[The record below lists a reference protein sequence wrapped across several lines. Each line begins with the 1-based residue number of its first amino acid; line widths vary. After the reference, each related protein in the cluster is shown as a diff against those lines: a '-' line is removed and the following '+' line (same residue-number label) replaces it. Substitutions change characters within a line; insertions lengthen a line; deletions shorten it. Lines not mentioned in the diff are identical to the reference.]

1 MQIHQASERSG
12 LSAKTIRYYEGVG
25 LVPEPLR
32 NENGYRDYTEKDVRF
47 LGFVHRA
54 RTLGF
59 TMEEC
64 ELLMSLYLD
73 RNRKSSEVKAL
84 ASNKIDEIDQKLEQL
99 KSIRQT
105 LKHLIDECHGDD
117 RPECPILDDFS
128 GEDLH

>member
-12 LSAKTIRYYEGVG
+12 LSVKTIRYYEAVG
-25 LVPEPLR
+25 LVPEPR
-32 NENGYRDYTEKDVRF
+32 RSEKGYRDYTKENVRF
-47 LGFVHRA
+47 LGFIHRA

-73 RNRKSSEVKAL
+73 RNRKSSEVKVL
-84 ASNKIDEIDQKLEQL
+84 AMNKIHEVDQKLEQL
-99 KSIRQT
+99 KNIRQT
-105 LKHLIDECHGDD
+105 LKHLIDECDGDD

-128 GEDLH
+128 GEDLS